1 MNYDPNVVLKMLIAT
16 AILVVVLA
24 LVAKYAPYLWVL
36 SIPFM
41 LWVITQ

>member
-16 AILVVVLA
+16 VILVVVLA

>member
-1 MNYDPNVVLKMLIAT
+1 MNHDPNVVLKMLMAT

-24 LVAKYAPYLWVL
+24 IVARYAPYLWVL

-41 LWVITQ
+41 IWVITQ